1 MRRLLMC
8 TAATCAF
15 SLCLAML
22 AGVAPSTGPPAA
34 AAQERRAGR
43 PNVVLITADDMRAD
57 DLRYMPFT
65 RGEFRRRGV
74 TFSDALSAYPL
85 CCPARAQIVTGQYNH
100 NNGVQGN
107 AWPRGG
113 YWALK
118 QPRNTLPVWLRSR
131 GYLTGYVGKYM
142 NEYEK
147 NPALLPDPTGRL
159 RGRRKNEVPPGW
171 THWAASVGYIYNYA
185 RVRMLVDTPTTRP
198 RRTMIERYQTDYF
211 SDVTTSMIRKYHKA
225 GRPFFIWASHLAP
238 HAASQQSRWTP
249 PRAAPGDRRLYRRVG
264 LPRSAAFRQA
274 FNTEG
279 VRADGSLSGRRPV
292 PRRLVLNLHRGRL
305 RSLRSLD
312 RAVRATVAELKRTHE
327 YADTTIIF
335 TSDNG
340 FMLGEL
346 RRAGKDLP
354 YDPALRVPMIVNSR
368 GLKVR
373 YRPQARAAQRV
384 TVPHTVT
391 ITDIA
396 STIVG
401 LTGVRPGRP
410 LEGIDMT
417 RPRQNPDVR
426 PGGDRAVLIE
436 SGARGP
442 ATRKVHRF
450 VGVRTNRWTWFTW
463 RLRDTENG
471 VEPGRVEHY
480 DRRSEP
486 AQVTSLA
493 PDAQRGTRLRE
504 LTLDMYDCRGR
515 ECVRS
520 LS

>member
-1 MRRLLMC
+1 MRRLLMTIAT
-8 TAATCAF
+8 TATF

-22 AGVAPSTGPPAA
+22 TGMPSTGTPAS

-65 RGEFRRRGV
+65 RGEFRRRAV
-74 TFSDALSAYPL
+74 TFSDAVSPYPL

-100 NNGVQGN
+100 SNGVQGN

-113 YWALK
+113 YWALR
-118 QPRNTLPVWLRSR
+118 QPRNTLPVWLRR
-131 GYLTGYVGKYM
+131 GGYRTGYVGKYM

-147 NPALLPDPTGRL
+147 NPGRLPDPDGRL
-159 RGRRKNEVPPGW
+159 RGRHRNEVPPGW
-171 THWAASVGYIYNYA
+171 THWAASVGYIYNYD

-198 RRTMIERYQTDYF
+198 RRRTIERYQTEYF
-211 SDVTTSMIRKYHKA
+211 SDRTTSLIRRYHKA
-225 GRPFFIWASHLAP
+225 GRPFFIWASHMAP
-238 HAASQQSRWTP
+238 HAASRKSRWTP
-249 PRAAPGDRRLYRRVG
+249 PRAAPGDHRLYRRAS
-264 LPRSAAFRQA
+264 LPRGSAFRRA
-274 FNTEG
+274 FNTPG
-279 VRADGSLSGRRPV
+279 VRADGTLSEQRPV
-292 PRRLVLNLHRGRL
+292 PRSRVLRLHRGRL
-305 RSLRSLD
+305 KALRSLD
-312 RAVRATVAELKRTHE
+312 RAVRATVGELKRTGE
-327 YADTTIIF
+327 YANTMVIF

-340 FMLGEL
+340 FMLGE
-346 RRAGKDLP
+346 RRRVGKDLP
-354 YDPALRVPMIVNSR
+354 YEPSLRVPMLVSSG

-373 YRPQARAAQRV
+373 YRPGAGAAQRV

-391 ITDIA
+391 TTDIA

-401 LTGVRPGRP
+401 VTGVRPGRP
-410 LEGIDMT
+410 LDGIDMT

-426 PGGDRAVLIE
+426 PGGDRVVLLE

-442 ATRKVHRF
+442 VTSRVHRF

-463 RLRDTENG
+463 RLRDTQNG

-480 DRRSEP
+480 DRRRAP
-486 AQVTSLA
+486 AQIASLT
-493 PDAQRGTRLRE
+493 PDAALGARLRK
-504 LTLDMYDCRGR
+504 LTLHMYDCRGR